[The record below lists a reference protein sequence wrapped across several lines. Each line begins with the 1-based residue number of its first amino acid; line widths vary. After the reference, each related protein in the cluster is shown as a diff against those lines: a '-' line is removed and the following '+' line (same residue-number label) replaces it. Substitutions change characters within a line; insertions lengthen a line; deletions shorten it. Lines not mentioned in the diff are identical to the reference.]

1 MTKVQLP
8 PQFQSHPECAAG
20 IVTIDQAI
28 VMIERGMLTHDG
40 ARYLFPPKV
49 WILLPQK
56 PELDNT
62 EPLAEGENNDSR
74 SISRKRRSY
83 FGWLFCRC
91 RHDRPKRKCIKK
103 RSA

>member
-49 WILLPQK
+49 WNLLPQQL
-56 PELDNT
+56 ELDNT
-62 EPLAEGENNDSR
+62 EPLAQGRNHDFQPV
-74 SISRKRRSY
+74 SRKRN
-83 FGWLFCRC
+83 FGLGWLLHRSG
-91 RHDRPKRKCIKK
+91 HDRPKCKCIKK